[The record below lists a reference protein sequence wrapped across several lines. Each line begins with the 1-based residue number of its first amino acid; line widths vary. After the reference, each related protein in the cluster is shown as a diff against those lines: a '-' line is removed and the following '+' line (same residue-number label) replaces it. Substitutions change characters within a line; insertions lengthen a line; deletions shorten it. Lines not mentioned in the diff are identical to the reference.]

1 MVPLHLSL
9 KLSGSMEPLEPPL
22 TPALHKYSFE
32 LEKGIGPKWGTV
44 SILETNKSPWF
55 WFHVIDWYLWYNLYF
70 SMDPKSLVVMKDIQ
84 KWWQTSDMPL
94 IINLENHPCLS
105 KCTKKHE
112 LLLKVAVI
120 LVFVSVVRV
129 AEFHSVS
136 NEVQETFI
144 SQLDWWHLWN
154 FFVYQMKFKRSW

>member
-1 MVPLHLSL
+1 MVTNFRHALDRKPRKS
-9 KLSGSMEPLEPPL
+9 PLE
-22 TPALHKYSFE
+22 
-32 LEKGIGPKWGTV
+32 
-44 SILETNKSPWF
+44 
-55 WFHVIDWYLWYNLYF
+55 
-70 SMDPKSLVVMKDIQ
+70 
-84 KWWQTSDMPL
+84 
-94 IINLENHPCLS
+94 LS

-144 SQLDWWHLWN
+144 SQLDW
-154 FFVYQMKFKRSW
+154 